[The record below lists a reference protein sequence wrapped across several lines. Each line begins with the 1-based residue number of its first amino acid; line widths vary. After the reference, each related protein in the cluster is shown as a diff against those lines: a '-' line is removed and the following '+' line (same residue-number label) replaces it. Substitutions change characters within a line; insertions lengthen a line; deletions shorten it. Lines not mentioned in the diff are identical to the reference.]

1 VSQDLGRQA
10 SYRDVFA
17 VGEFRVMW
25 VAQAIS
31 LLGNQLAQVA
41 LAILV
46 YHRTDSAFLTALAYA
61 LSYLPQI
68 IGGPVLSGLAD
79 MFPRRAVMICF
90 DLVRLPL
97 VAAMAIPAVPFWA
110 LCVLVTGTTVSGVPF
125 TAARSAL
132 LPDVLPGDRLA
143 LGSAI
148 GNVTDQFSQVI
159 GFATGALIVAWL
171 DPYRALLLDAL
182 TFAASALLIRGGVA
196 RRPAPSREDER
207 EPRDGQEPL
216 DEPSLW
222 WRATAGMRLV
232 AQDPVLRCLVL
243 FGWLGGF
250 YVIPEALAA
259 PYAHAL
265 RQGPAAVG
273 LLMAAMPVGTIV
285 GALVFVRLIPPGRRL
300 AMLGWLAMLAC
311 APLIGSAARPP
322 LPAVLALL
330 AVAGV
335 GSGYQVI
342 AAAAFLQRL
351 PASGRGA
358 AFGFAASGVLAVQGL
373 GFLVGGAVAQAIG
386 PQQVVAVA
394 GAAGVGAAAVLTV
407 AWARVRPGAAERP
420 PAGNRVRRG
429 DVGQRR
435 VGSSRRQQADGA
447 CPSEVPSACGSLR
460 SERSSQR

>member
-1 VSQDLGRQA
+1 
-10 SYRDVFA
+10 
-17 VGEFRVMW
+17 MW

-41 LAILV
+41 LSILV
-46 YHRTDSAFLTALAYA
+46 YHRTHSAFLTALAYA
-61 LSYLPQI
+61 LTYLPQI

-79 MFPRRAVMICF
+79 QYPRRAVMICF
-90 DLVRLPL
+90 DLLRLPL
-97 VAAMAIPAVPFWA
+97 VAVMAIPAIPFWA
-110 LCVLVTGTTVSGVPF
+110 LCVLVTGTTVSGAPF
-125 TAARSAL
+125 TAARTAL

-159 GFATGALIVAWL
+159 GFTAGALIVAWL
-171 DPYRALLLDAL
+171 NPYRALLLDAL
-182 TFAASALLIRGGVA
+182 TFAVSALLIAGWVT
-196 RRPAPSREDER
+196 RRPAPSRERADDR
-207 EPRDGQEPL
+207 EPRDGKQSR
-216 DEPSLW
+216 DEPSL
-222 WRATAGMRLV
+222 RSRTSAGMRLV

-243 FGWLGGF
+243 FGWLSGF

-265 RQGPAAVG
+265 RQGSVAVG

-285 GALVFVRLIPPGRRL
+285 GALVLVRLIPPGRRL

-311 APLIGSAARPP
+311 VPLIGSAARPP
-322 LPAVLALL
+322 LPVVLALL

-351 PASGRGA
+351 PDSGRAA

-373 GFLVGGAVAQAIG
+373 GFLVGGAAAQAIG
-386 PQQVVAVA
+386 PQRVVAIA
-394 GAAGVGAAAVLTV
+394 GAVGLGAAAILAA
-407 AWARVRPGAAERP
+407 AWTRARRL
-420 PAGNRVRRG
+420 PAQSGMAVTTT
-429 DVGQRR
+429 
-435 VGSSRRQQADGA
+435 
-447 CPSEVPSACGSLR
+447 
-460 SERSSQR
+460 